1 MLKKADLVNI
11 MADKVGLTK
20 KQASEALEAFLGA
33 VEGALSNGEEVMIT
47 RFGKFMV
54 RNRAARKGIN
64 PQTKEPITLPATK
77 VAAFKA
83 GKALKDA
90 VK

>member
-1 MLKKADLVNI
+1 MVKKADLVNV
-11 MADKVGLTK
+11 MADKAGLTK
-20 KQASEALEAFLGA
+20 KQAGEALEAFLAA
-33 VEGALSNGEEVMIT
+33 VEGSLARGEEVMIT
-47 RFGKFMV
+47 RFGKFTV
-54 RNRAARKGIN
+54 RHRAARKGIN
-64 PQTKEPITLPATK
+64 PQTKQPITLAATN

>member
-1 MLKKADLVNI
+1 MKKQDLVNV
-11 MADKVGLTK
+11 MADKAGLTK
-20 KQASEALEAFLGA
+20 KQAGEALEALLGA
-33 VEGALSNGEEVMIT
+33 IESSLAMGEEVMIT

-54 RNRAARKGIN
+54 RHRAARKGIN
-64 PQTKEPITLPATK
+64 PQTKQPITLPATK

>member
-1 MLKKADLVNI
+1 MKKADLVNV
-11 MADKVGLTK
+11 MADKAGLTK
-20 KQASEALEAFLGA
+20 KQAGEALEALLGA
-33 VEGALSNGEEVMIT
+33 IEGSLRMGEEVMIT

-54 RNRAARKGIN
+54 RHRAARKGIN
-64 PQTKEPITLPATK
+64 PQTKQPIMLPATK